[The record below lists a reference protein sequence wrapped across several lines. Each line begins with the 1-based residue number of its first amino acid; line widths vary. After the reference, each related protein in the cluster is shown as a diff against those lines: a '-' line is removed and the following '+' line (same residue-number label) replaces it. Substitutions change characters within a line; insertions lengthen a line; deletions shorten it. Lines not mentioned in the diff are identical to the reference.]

1 MIEQVLDGLNQL
13 IVVYL
18 DVAALAVVELV
29 LALEPAR
36 RAQLEARALAAV
48 PGALLGLPALVV
60 GVDGALDDGRDAL
73 GDRARPRGPGVARLL
88 RRRLLR
94 LAALRR
100 GRLLLLNRLCDE
112 SSQRGNLR
120 RQLRHLLVLG
130 GRHGGC
136 GGADG
141 GGWRDGWLILSNQS
155 DKMVPLIQIFF
166 YFERYSKFAEAGA
179 QRFTLHFTS

>member
-13 IVVYL
+13 IDVYL
-18 DVAALAVVELV
+18 EVAALAVVELV

-48 PGALLGLPALVV
+48 LGALLGLPALVV
-60 GVDGALDDGRDAL
+60 GVAVLEDGRDAL

-100 GRLLLLNRLCDE
+100 GRLLLLNLLEE

-120 RQLRHLLVLG
+120 RQLRDLLVLG